1 MCMPEQFGL
10 RFAGTYDE
18 GVRKESCIW
27 SAVMGIATDLVV
39 IVLAALVGGTVAHL
53 LRQPLI
59 CGFILAGVFVG
70 PYTGGYTVEHVEAIE
85 KLAEIGVALLL
96 FTLGLEFSFGELRRL
111 AKVTLIVTPLQIVLT
126 SLIGYYGAL
135 WIGLEASDAMWLS
148 SAIALSSTMVV
159 LKTLSARDALEST
172 EGQVMLAVLI
182 AQDLAIVPLML
193 VLPQLSAAS
202 IDFGAIAAATGKS
215 LIFLAA
221 MYIGGTRIL
230 PRLFT
235 VIAHQRS
242 RELFFLSTLSFALGA
257 GFLSHELGLSFA
269 LGAFVAGMLLS
280 ETDFNH
286 QALSDVAHLRDLF
299 AMIFF
304 VSVGMLFN
312 PAFLVAHLGTIF
324 GLVGLIVVAKA
335 LIIAGLI
342 LVFGYGASAAV
353 VVGLGLAQVG
363 EFAFVV
369 VNVGKQVGAVSGDS
383 YSLMISLAVVSMVL
397 TPSLFA
403 LSSFVVRRFKQVT
416 AAELDCFGVDVTSLK
431 GHVIIIG
438 GGVVGR
444 YVARVLSALACPHVV
459 LELDYKAATGMR
471 DNGIAVIF
479 GDGSHRVVLE
489 GAGLARASLVV
500 ITTTNDAI
508 LPDILAQVRAVR
520 PEIPVIV
527 RVQEVE
533 DVETLSLLKIEEV
546 VQPQL
551 EVGLQIVRQS
561 MRALKIDP
569 IEIERVLTRLRI
581 DRYEPGRLRS

>member
-1 MCMPEQFGL
+1 
-10 RFAGTYDE
+10 
-18 GVRKESCIW
+18 
-27 SAVMGIATDLVV
+27 MGIATDLIV

-70 PYTGGYTVEHVEAIE
+70 PYTGGYTVEHIEAIE
-85 KLAEIGVALLL
+85 KLAEVGVALLL
-96 FTLGLEFSFGELRRL
+96 FTLGLEFSFGELQRL
-111 AKVTLIVTPLQIVLT
+111 ARVTLLVTPLQIVVTTLV
-126 SLIGYYGAL
+126 GYYGAI
-135 WIGLEASDAMWLS
+135 WIGLGTSDAMWLG

-159 LKTLSARDALEST
+159 LKTLSSRDALETT
-172 EGQVMLAVLI
+172 EGKVMLAVLI

-202 IDFGAIAAATGKS
+202 FDFYAIAAATGKS
-215 LIFLAA
+215 LLFLAA
-221 MYIGGTRIL
+221 MYVGGTRIL

-312 PAFLVAHLGTIF
+312 PAFLVTHLGVIF
-324 GLVGLIVVAKA
+324 PLVGLIVVAKA
-335 LIIAGLI
+335 VILAGLM
-342 LVFGYGASAAV
+342 LLFGYGASAAT
-353 VVGLGLAQVG
+353 VVGLGLSQVG
-363 EFAFVV
+363 EFAFVL
-369 VNVGKQVGAVSGDS
+369 VNVGKQAGVVSGDS

-403 LSSFVVRRFKQVT
+403 VSSLLVRRFKHVT
-416 AAELDCFGVDVTSLK
+416 AAKLDYFGPDVTALED
-431 GHVIIIG
+431 HVIIIG

-471 DNGIAVIF
+471 DDGIAVIF

-489 GAGLARASLVV
+489 GAGLSCASLVV

-508 LPDILAQVRAVR
+508 LPDILAQIRAVR
-520 PEIPVIV
+520 QEIPVIV

-533 DVETLSLLKIEEV
+533 DVETLSSLTIEEI

-551 EVGLQIVRQS
+551 EVGIEIVRQS

-569 IEIERVLTRLRI
+569 TEIEKVLTRLRI
-581 DRYEPGRLRS
+581 DRYGLGRLKSE